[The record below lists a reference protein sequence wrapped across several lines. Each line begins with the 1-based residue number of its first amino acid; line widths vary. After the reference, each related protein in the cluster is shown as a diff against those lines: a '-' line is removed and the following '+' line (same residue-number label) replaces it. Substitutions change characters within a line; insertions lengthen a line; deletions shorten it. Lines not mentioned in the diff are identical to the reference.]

1 MENISLEVSVYK
13 LKDKIL
19 IEFIL
24 VFYIYISNAALRAVT
39 LLEEV

>member
-24 VFYIYISNAALRAVT
+24 VFIYISNAALRTVT
-39 LLEEV
+39 LLGEV